1 MEKLNYRILI
11 VGVGGTGGLL
21 ANYLCKS
28 LAGSDNVDI
37 ALVDA
42 DVVEKKNLLRQPYT
56 LQDIGESKAS
66 ALASALTDV
75 YGLHVRTFD
84 KYIESDEDV
93 EDCLYYGSP
102 MHFYDYNVINIVCGC
117 VDNHA
122 ARKCMHDYFVRK
134 KSSRRMVEVPLLYV
148 DSGNEFSYGEVVYAV
163 KAKNGKILSPD
174 KLYYFPDLFDG
185 DDMTPRSQESC
196 EVLNDSAPQ
205 HLATNM
211 LAANIMLS
219 GILGL
224 IQNGT
229 MPSGMVTFDS
239 GISGGGFRV
248 KQVPYV
254 PEPEKEDE
262 QEKGGKK
269 NGKTRKTSKISA

>member
-1 MEKLNYRILI
+1 MNRKLFFRILI

-21 ANYLCKS
+21 ANFLCKS
-28 LAGSDNVDI
+28 LAGTDNVDI

-56 LQDIGESKAS
+56 LQDIGENKAM
-66 ALASALTDV
+66 ALAGALTDV
-75 YGLHVRTFD
+75 YGLNVRAFSAYVESAKDIENFFYRGTF
-84 KYIESDEDV
+84 IS
-93 EDCLYYGSP
+93 G
-102 MHFYDYNVINIVCGC
+102 YDNCVNILCGC

-122 ARKCMHDYFVRK
+122 ARKCMHDFFDEKNCY
-134 KSSRRMVEVPLLYV
+134 SPLLYV

-163 KAKNGKILSPD
+163 KEKYGKILSPD

-185 DDMTPRSQESC
+185 DMTPRSQESC

-224 IQNGT
+224 IQNGV

-248 KQVPYV
+248 KQIPYAPV
-254 PEPEKEDE
+254 PEKDEK
-262 QEKGGKK
+262 QERGGKK
-269 NGKTRKTSKISA
+269 NGKTRKTEKKPA